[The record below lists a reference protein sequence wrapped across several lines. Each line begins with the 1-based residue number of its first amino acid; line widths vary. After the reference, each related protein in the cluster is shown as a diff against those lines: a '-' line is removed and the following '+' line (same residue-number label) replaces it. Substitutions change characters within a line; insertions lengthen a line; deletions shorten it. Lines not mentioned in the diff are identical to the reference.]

1 MIYYLMN
8 DYDKLIEAMA
18 EHMQIVLT
26 AMIYSLAVAAVFTVL
41 CSFSR
46 IFSKALLHVLSVI
59 YSIPSLAMLALF
71 VPLTG
76 LGKTTTTVVLV
87 IYNQYLML
95 RNFVSGLENVDLNVV
110 EAAVG
115 LGMTSMQVLTR
126 VRLPLAKKSLIA
138 GIRISLVST
147 IGIATIAASVNAGGL
162 GVLFFDGLRTMN
174 VDKILWGSIL
184 SVILALLFDGIVHT
198 RGYKR

>member
-1 MIYYLMN
+1 
-8 DYDKLIEAMA
+8 
-18 EHMQIVLT
+18 
-26 AMIYSLAVAAVFTVL
+26 
-41 CSFSR
+41 
-46 IFSKALLHVLSVI
+46 
-59 YSIPSLAMLALF
+59 
-71 VPLTG
+71 
-76 LGKTTTTVVLV
+76 
-87 IYNQYLML
+87 
-95 RNFVSGLENVDLNVV
+95 
-110 EAAVG
+110 
-115 LGMTSMQVLTR
+115 MTSMQVLTR

-184 SVILALLFDGIVHT
+184 SVILALLFDGILHT

>member
-1 MIYYLMN
+1 
-8 DYDKLIEAMA
+8 
-18 EHMQIVLT
+18 
-26 AMIYSLAVAAVFTVL
+26 
-41 CSFSR
+41 
-46 IFSKALLHVLSVI
+46 
-59 YSIPSLAMLALF
+59 MLALF

-95 RNFVSGLENVDLNVV
+95 RNFVSGLENVDQNVV

-115 LGMTSMQVLTR
+115 MGMTSMQVLTR

-162 GVLFFDGLRTMN
+162 GVLLFDGLRTMN

-184 SVILALLFDGIVHT
+184 SAILALFFDGILHT
-198 RGYKR
+198 VEKHLS